1 MVDGLLLRGNR
12 LVIPP
17 PLRVDILNKIHT
29 GHLGIAK
36 CRERACQA
44 VWWPGLSAQLEQL
57 VKNCR
62 ECCKNQK
69 PSAEPLCPSTL
80 PDLPFQKVA
89 TDLFEWNKPYLL
101 VVDYYSRFVEIA
113 KLSGSTATEVITHTK
128 SIFARHGIP
137 EVVVSNNG
145 PQYSSA
151 EYTQSA
157 REYGFSHVT
166 SSPLYPQGNGEAE
179 RAVRT
184 VKDLLRKQGDPYLAL
199 FACRA
204 TPLQCGYS
212 PAELLMSRR
221 LRSTVPTTRKGLLP
235 VVPDRERIREKD
247 KQQKLRQERNFNDRH
262 GARTLSHLD
271 PVNHVWVPDR
281 GSEAEVV
288 GQTNPSS
295 YRVTTP
301 EGTYR
306 RNRRALCPLPVKQA
320 GEDTELSPERTV
332 GTPQSQ
338 LWRTDLKMWQFH
350 KWCLS
355 QRSQPVL
362 KSQLAV
368 LTEIAVLRI
377 NSTPV

>member
-1 MVDGLLLRGNR
+1 VVDGLLLRGNR

-89 TDLFEWNKPYLL
+89 TDLFEWNNKPYLL

-128 SIFARHGIP
+128 SIFAQHGIQ
-137 EVVVSNNG
+137 EVVVSDNS

-151 EYTQSA
+151 AYTQFV
-157 REYGFSHVT
+157 REYGFSHMM

-179 RAVRT
+179 KAVRT
-184 VKDLLRKQGDPYLAL
+184 VKDLLWKQ
-199 FACRA
+199 
-204 TPLQCGYS
+204 
-212 PAELLMSRR
+212 
-221 LRSTVPTTRKGLLP
+221 
-235 VVPDRERIREKD
+235 
-247 KQQKLRQERNFNDRH
+247 
-262 GARTLSHLD
+262 
-271 PVNHVWVPDR
+271 
-281 GSEAEVV
+281 
-288 GQTNPSS
+288 
-295 YRVTTP
+295 
-301 EGTYR
+301 
-306 RNRRALCPLPVKQA
+306 
-320 GEDTELSPERTV
+320 
-332 GTPQSQ
+332 
-338 LWRTDLKMWQFH
+338 
-350 KWCLS
+350 
-355 QRSQPVL
+355 
-362 KSQLAV
+362 
-368 LTEIAVLRI
+368 
-377 NSTPV
+377 